1 MLRRDI
7 ILHVRIKTVFVL
19 FSLFEN
25 IVYCN
30 DCWKSYD
37 VEEHFDV
44 MDKLDEQY
52 AEVKNNYNA
61 MARDNNFDK
70 DMLLKLV
77 KNRGKAERAIH
88 AAQGD
93 ENLIPAG
100 INLGGY
106 CMMKL
111 PKSLLFFHRMKLRNN
126 TTFRITSLNSDLGE
140 LKMKAH
146 ITLNDLHLFG
156 SYDFTNILNKPGILS
171 YDPTFGQVE
180 LLLKNVRYKMEGR
193 YRLLKNRLYVE
204 LIISEIDLDEV
215 RMMFPNKASSHSVS
229 LERKNIDVFMDRLKV
244 DLDKWLKD
252 YFNDYLMYYVA
263 AEDAEFEKYN
273 QKKTMALNQY
283 ADKAINKVIER
294 LGEINANAVYL
305 PTFEIHSMSVAEV
318 SLKDGVLRGLDSI
331 YRRSVT
337 TGTKNNNVRTVDT
350 VVSFSSLKLSYRY
363 EAVLKSGLPPVTGV
377 LTLTA
382 DELTAHMALSL
393 TKHPEAV
400 DLSFTFL
407 EQAKPETLT
416 MEGPASRMI
425 SNFKYML
432 EHHIIAIMSNTLMHN
447 IQMLGTLDRC
457 IPLLAP
463 YMEAEVNAS
472 HSNEDKKSLPAPNKR
487 TETETT
493 NIDDIIVTTGKNLTE
508 DFDEND
514 KQNILYQEP
523 QEDYKKH
530 YNNWD
535 NSALRS
541 NEELSKEQNGND
553 KNLND
558 YNNTDIKPYIPNII
572 LPGLLGNWTDEDK
585 KKFIERKPSYKRSV
599 SRKLEKKQSK
609 RLTT

>member
-1 MLRRDI
+1 
-7 ILHVRIKTVFVL
+7 
-19 FSLFEN
+19 
-25 IVYCN
+25 
-30 DCWKSYD
+30 
-37 VEEHFDV
+37 
-44 MDKLDEQY
+44 
-52 AEVKNNYNA
+52 

-111 PKSLLFFHRMKLRNN
+111 PKSLLLVFPFLDGWMD
-126 TTFRITSLNSDLGE
+126 TFIKKREIQDGGAVPSFEEQIIRRADYFR
-140 LKMKAH
+140 
-146 ITLNDLHLFG
+146 DRFG
-156 SYDFTNILNKPGILS
+156 RSTD
-171 YDPTFGQVE
+171 D
-180 LLLKNVRYKMEGR
+180 
-193 YRLLKNRLYVE
+193 
-204 LIISEIDLDEV
+204 
-215 RMMFPNKASSHSVS
+215 
-229 LERKNIDVFMDRLKV
+229 DVFMDRLKV

-350 VVSFSSLKLSYRY
+350 VVSFSSLKCANYDFIVHSRSGLATGLSYRY

-523 QEDYKKH
+523 QEEYKKH

-572 LPGLLGNWTDEDK
+572 LPGLLGNWTEEDK